1 MTEAPT
7 LRHCVQYAMLA
18 SLLTV
23 LLALPYRWR
32 VPLCGW
38 VFSRVVAP
46 LTGARAAI
54 RANLTR
60 ALPDLP
66 EAEVR
71 RLMWA
76 VPANVGRTLVELCSG
91 EAFLAQAAKASIEGD
106 GLQAIRQAQAEGRG
120 VILVSGHF
128 GNYDVPRAVLA
139 TQGLPAGG
147 IYQVPK
153 NPLIHERYRKL
164 ISVVGEPLFPRGRRG
179 TAGLLKHL
187 KSGGIAGMLVDWHID
202 HGAELTFFGLPAR
215 TALSAAEMA
224 LKYNCL
230 LIPVYGLRGEDG
242 MSFTLVTRPPV
253 QPSTAEAMTQALNDS
268 LEEMTRAHLDQWFW
282 SQPRWKDQDRTERRI
297 ARRLARGL
305 SPDVPPPKSRRVR
318 PSE

>member
-1 MTEAPT
+1 MSEAPS
-7 LRHCVQYAMLA
+7 LKHRLQYAALA
-18 SLLTV
+18 SLLGV

-38 VFSRVVAP
+38 VFSRIVAP
-46 LTGARAAI
+46 LTGTRGAI
-54 RANLTR
+54 RANLKR
-60 ALPDLP
+60 ALPALP

-71 RLMWA
+71 RLLWA

-91 EAFLAQAAKASIEGD
+91 TEFLAQAAKAPIEGD
-106 GLQAIRQAQAEGRG
+106 GMLAIREAQAEGRG

-128 GNYDVPRAVLA
+128 GNYDVPRAVMA
-139 TQGLPAGG
+139 AQGLPAGG

-153 NPLIHERYRKL
+153 NPLIHDRYRKL
-164 ISVVGEPLFPRGRRG
+164 ISVVGEPLFARGRRG
-179 TAGLLKHL
+179 TAGLVKHL

-202 HGAELTFFGLPAR
+202 HGAELLFFGQPAR

-230 LIPVYGLRGEDG
+230 LIPVYGLRQADG
-242 MSFTLVTRPPV
+242 LNFALVTCPPIEHGT
-253 QPSTAEAMTQALNDS
+253 PEAMTQALNDS
-268 LEEMTRAHLDQWFW
+268 LEQMTRAHLDQWFW
-282 SQPRWKDQDRTERRI
+282 SQPRWKDQDRLDRRRE
-297 ARRLARGL
+297 RRLARGL
-305 SPDVPPPKSRRVR
+305 NPDEPPRGSRRAR